1 MTTVAGA
8 EEEEDD
14 RGEEEDDEEEEEE
27 EDEEEEAAVRAPF
40 LPAPAPCSMA
50 HTSCSLPSSRFLGPE
65 RARP

>member
-1 MTTVAGA
+1 MTTAAGA

-14 RGEEEDDEEEEEE
+14 EEDDEEEE

-40 LPAPAPCSMA
+40 LPTPAPCSMA